1 MQWKLLME
9 DYKLVMVQFQ
19 TLTFK
24 IHGRLKAL
32 ELHECC
38 LITKVFRAI
47 KNGWSYRRMFSL
59 NLFNDSIKKSKFNHR
74 LVDF

>member
-19 TLTFK
+19 TLAFK

-38 LITKVFRAI
+38 LITKVFRVI
-47 KNGWSYRRMFSL
+47 KNG
-59 NLFNDSIKKSKFNHR
+59 
-74 LVDF
+74 